1 MNNKR
6 ERRLNSEFQ
15 KEIYSILK
23 NKIKNPAISEMFSI
37 SEVDVTNDL
46 KHAKVFVS
54 VFSTDK
60 VKAQATFSVSTAI
73 DELAMLGAKAICAS
87 AKAVRTELSKTMRI
101 RTVPELH
108 FVTDNSTDYGNKIDK
123 ILSTLTY
130 VMSADDET
138 VTESGEIKDD

>member
-1 MNNKR
+1 MKEKR
-6 ERRLNSEFQ
+6 EKRLNSEFQ

-60 VKAQATFSVSTAI
+60 VKAQATF
-73 DELAMLGAKAICAS
+73 EAICAS

-130 VMSADDET
+130 VTSADDET
-138 VTESGEIKDD
+138 VTESGEIKDN

>member
-1 MNNKR
+1 MKEKR
-6 ERRLNSEFQ
+6 EKRLNSEFQ

-46 KHAKVFVS
+46 KHAEVFVS

-60 VKAQATFSVSTAI
+60 VKAQATF
-73 DELAMLGAKAICAS
+73 EAICAS

-130 VMSADDET
+130 ITSADDET

>member
-1 MNNKR
+1 MKEKR
-6 ERRLNSEFQ
+6 EKRLNSEFQ

-60 VKAQATFSVSTAI
+60 VKAQATF
-73 DELAMLGAKAICAS
+73 EAICAS

-130 VMSADDET
+130 VTSADDET
-138 VTESGEIKDD
+138 VTESGENKDD

>member
-1 MNNKR
+1 MKEKR
-6 ERRLNSEFQ
+6 EKRLNSEFQ

-60 VKAQATFSVSTAI
+60 AKAQATF
-73 DELAMLGAKAICAS
+73 EAICAS
-87 AKAVRTELSKTMRI
+87 AKAVRTELSKTMHI

-108 FVTDNSTDYGNKIDK
+108 FVTDNSTDYGNKIDN

-130 VMSADDET
+130 VTSPDNESET
-138 VTESGEIKDD
+138 DNGEIKDN

>member
-1 MNNKR
+1 MKEKR
-6 ERRLNSEFQ
+6 EKRLNSEFQ

-23 NKIKNPAISEMFSI
+23 NEIKNPAISEMFSI

-60 VKAQATFSVSTAI
+60 VKAQATF
-73 DELAMLGAKAICAS
+73 EAICAS

-130 VMSADDET
+130 VTSADDET
-138 VTESGEIKDD
+138 ATESGEIKDD

>member
-1 MNNKR
+1 MKEKR
-6 ERRLNSEFQ
+6 EKRLNSEFQ

-60 VKAQATFSVSTAI
+60 VKAQATF
-73 DELAMLGAKAICAS
+73 EAICAS

-130 VMSADDET
+130 VTSANDET

>member
-1 MNNKR
+1 MKEKR
-6 ERRLNSEFQ
+6 EKRLNSEFQ

-60 VKAQATFSVSTAI
+60 VKAQATF
-73 DELAMLGAKAICAS
+73 EAICAS

-108 FVTDNSTDYGNKIDK
+108 FVTDNSSDYGNKIDK

-130 VMSADDET
+130 VTSADDET

>member
-1 MNNKR
+1 
-6 ERRLNSEFQ
+6 
-15 KEIYSILK
+15 
-23 NKIKNPAISEMFSI
+23 MFSI

-60 VKAQATFSVSTAI
+60 AKAQATF
-73 DELAMLGAKAICAS
+73 DAICAS
-87 AKAVRTELSKTMRI
+87 AKAVRTELSKTMHI

-108 FVTDNSTDYGNKIDK
+108 FVTDNSSDYGNKIDK

-130 VMSADDET
+130 VTPADDET
-138 VTESGEIKDD
+138 ETDNGENKDD

>member
-1 MNNKR
+1 MKEKR
-6 ERRLNSEFQ
+6 EKRLNSEFQ

-23 NKIKNPAISEMFSI
+23 NKIKNPDISEMFSI

-60 VKAQATFSVSTAI
+60 AKAQATF
-73 DELAMLGAKAICAS
+73 EAICAS
-87 AKAVRTELSKTMRI
+87 AKSVRTELSKTMHI

-130 VMSADDET
+130 VTPADDET
-138 VTESGEIKDD
+138 KIDDGENKDD